1 MFCKNCGK
9 EISND
14 SKFCQFCGTPMDA
27 PIATAQVVVSDNIDL
42 VEPFAD
48 FQPWKNPRTMTDVTK
63 RIRDIRG
70 CSLKESV
77 AIYYDALKDTALI
90 EAATKLRAE
99 WDSDKT
105 TCPKCHGHH
114 VHIDKKGYG
123 LKKGVIG
130 AILLGPVGL
139 IAGKHKSN
147 QLRYTCLDCGH
158 QWTK

>member
-14 SKFCQFCGTPMDA
+14 SKFCQFCGSPMDA
-27 PIATAQVVVSDNIDL
+27 PVTTAQVAVSDNIDL
-42 VEPFAD
+42 VEIFAE
-48 FQPWKNPRTMTDVTK
+48 FQPWDNPRAMTDVAK
-63 RIRDIRG
+63 SIKDIRN
-70 CSLKESV
+70 CSLKESL
-77 AIYYDALKDTALI
+77 AIYNDALQDTALI
-90 EAATKLRAE
+90 EAATKLRDE